1 MTQAEIVNKIAREQR
16 VEKIATNITRCVP
29 LSPDLKDLCQM
40 IYVTLLTCEE
50 SKIIDLWEHRQ
61 ENFFLARII
70 NNQLRAWGKGSPYYR
85 QIKAFRERS
94 EDLTGKDFI
103 DDE

>member
-1 MTQAEIVNKIAREQR
+1 MTRAEIVNKIAIEQR
-16 VEKIATNITRCVP
+16 VEKIVINITRCNP
-29 LSPDLKDLCQM
+29 LSADLKDLCQM
-40 IYVTLLTCEE
+40 IYLTLLTCDEG
-50 SKIIDLWEHRQ
+50 KIIDLWEHKQ

-70 NNQLRAWGKGSPYYR
+70 NNQLRVWGKGSPYYK

-103 DDE
+103 DE